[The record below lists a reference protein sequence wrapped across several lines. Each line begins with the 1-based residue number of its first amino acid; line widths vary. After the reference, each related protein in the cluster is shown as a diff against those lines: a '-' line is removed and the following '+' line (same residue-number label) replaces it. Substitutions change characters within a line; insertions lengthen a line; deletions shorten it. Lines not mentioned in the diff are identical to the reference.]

1 MGGSKKKNGRQLLLG
16 AGRTLFW
23 KYGVRRI
30 SVEEVCKSAGVSKMT
45 FYRSFENKEDLA
57 FQVLKGFIT
66 EGMDSYRAV
75 MKQDIPFR
83 EKIAKVIALKH
94 QQSIDIS
101 QEFIQEIY
109 QSTDSVLS
117 AYIEE
122 SRKEMLSEIMY
133 DLFMAQ
139 QNGWIRRDTKLEF
152 ILYMLNS
159 LNDKMMDERFL
170 SMYEDNHDA
179 IMDLTNFFFYGI
191 FPSEQPE

>member
-1 MGGSKKKNGRQLLLG
+1 MAAPKKKDGRELLLE

-23 KYGVRRI
+23 KYGIRRI

-57 FQVLKGFIT
+57 FQVLKRFIQ

-75 MKQDIPFR
+75 MKLEIPFR

-94 QQSIDIS
+94 QQSVDIS

-139 QNGWIRRDTKLEF
+139 QNGWISRDTKLEF

-159 LNDKMMDERFL
+159 LNDKMMDEKFL
-170 SMYEDNHDA
+170 SMYEDKHDA

-191 FPSEQPE
+191 FPSDQPE

>member
-1 MGGSKKKNGRQLLLG
+1 MGGSNKKNGRQLLLQT
-16 AGRTLFW
+16 GRTLFW

-94 QQSIDIS
+94 QQSVDIS

-170 SMYEDNHDA
+170 SMYEDKHDA

>member
-1 MGGSKKKNGRQLLLG
+1 MGGSNKKNGRQLLLQ

-94 QQSIDIS
+94 QQSVDIS

-170 SMYEDNHDA
+170 SMYEDKHDA

>member
-1 MGGSKKKNGRQLLLG
+1 MAAPKKKDGRELLLE

-23 KYGVRRI
+23 KYGIRRI

-57 FQVLKGFIT
+57 FQVLKRFIQ

-75 MKQDIPFR
+75 MKLEIPFR

-94 QQSIDIS
+94 QQSVDIS

-159 LNDKMMDERFL
+159 LNDKMMDEKFL
-170 SMYEDNHDA
+170 SMYEDKHDA

-191 FPSEQPE
+191 FPSDQPE

>member
-1 MGGSKKKNGRQLLLG
+1 MTGSKKKNGRQLLLG

-94 QQSIDIS
+94 QQSVDIS
-101 QEFIQEIY
+101 QEFIHEIY

-170 SMYEDNHDA
+170 SMYEDKHDA

>member
-1 MGGSKKKNGRQLLLG
+1 MGGSNKINGRQLLLT
-16 AGRTLFW
+16 AGRALFW
-23 KYGVRRI
+23 KYGIRRI

-94 QQSIDIS
+94 QQSVDIS

-170 SMYEDNHDA
+170 SMYEDKHDA

>member
-1 MGGSKKKNGRQLLLG
+1 MGGSNKKNGRQLLLQ

-23 KYGVRRI
+23 KYGIRRI

-94 QQSIDIS
+94 QQSLDIS

-117 AYIEE
+117 AYLEE

-170 SMYEDNHDA
+170 SMYEDKHDA

>member
-1 MGGSKKKNGRQLLLG
+1 MAAPKKKDGRELLLE

-23 KYGVRRI
+23 KYGIRRI

-57 FQVLKGFIT
+57 FQVLKRFIQ

-75 MKQDIPFR
+75 MKLEIPFR

-94 QQSIDIS
+94 QQSVNIS

-159 LNDKMMDERFL
+159 LNDKMMDEKFL
-170 SMYEDNHDA
+170 SMYEDKHDA

-191 FPSEQPE
+191 FPSDQPE